1 VDRCV
6 AFNQLEQSP
15 IIPSYSGRFFE
26 DLSCVSYG
34 LTFNPRGLPMNSSST
49 ALISFADAGEAEV
62 ALIPELEAKKLL
74 DRCYNTFGLRSNQSN
89 HTNCSMN

>member
-1 VDRCV
+1 
-6 AFNQLEQSP
+6 
-15 IIPSYSGRFFE
+15 
-26 DLSCVSYG
+26 
-34 LTFNPRGLPMNSSST
+34 MNSSST